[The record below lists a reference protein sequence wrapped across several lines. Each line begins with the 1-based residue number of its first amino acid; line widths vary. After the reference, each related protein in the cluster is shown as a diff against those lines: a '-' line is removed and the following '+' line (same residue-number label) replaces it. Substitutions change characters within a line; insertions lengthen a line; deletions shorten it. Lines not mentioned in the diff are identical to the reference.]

1 LVQDLLDVVLRGVVQ
16 APDQQLLKEQEMLVV
31 TGRIAVK
38 ADEMAVLLTAASE
51 MVVATLAEE
60 GCSRYQFSVDID
72 ETLVLHLFEEWK
84 SSEALDLH
92 FSTLH
97 FATLSDA
104 LLSAADGPSEFNRYE
119 IASVGPLF
127 G

>member
-1 LVQDLLDVVLRGVVQ
+1 
-16 APDQQLLKEQEMLVV
+16 LKEKEMLVV

-38 ADEMAVLLTAASE
+38 ADEMEVLLTAASE

-60 GCSRYQFSVDID
+60 GCSCYHFALDID

-92 FSTLH
+92 FSTPH
-97 FATLSDA
+97 FATFSDA

-119 IASVGPLF
+119 ILSLAPLF

>member
-1 LVQDLLDVVLRGVVQ
+1 MAEANGRGHRSS
-16 APDQQLLKEQEMLVV
+16 PNQQSLKEKEMLVI
-31 TGRIAVK
+31 TGRITVK

-51 MVVATLAEE
+51 LVVATLAEE

-84 SSEALDLH
+84 SSEALDFH
-92 FSTLH
+92 FSTPH
-97 FATLSDA
+97 FATFSDV

-119 IASVGPLF
+119 IASLSPLF